1 MARRLEIQNYGDK
14 IVYKNEEAKETEVTL
29 KPVEKTDEPIE
40 AIEVIHVTDFNKD
53 GPDLAFVGTDCGIF
67 VIDTKTGMQKAHLL
81 GNKRKIN
88 QFQIIKKQ
96 IYVGVTDYTEPAS
109 ENFGLWTI
117 DVVKIKAYPIKE
129 VGNWEVV
136 AMTLNSKETQMAAT
150 YCERINGNYSFE
162 IHLFEI
168 SSKDEDDDDSNSII
182 SKITYQTRI
191 GGDGW
196 GKVTFK
202 ETDEKYII
210 IDNTEFAIP
219 SEYLVDDITLGK
231 RKLPVEESNEG
242 NNIDNKK
249 KEKKK
254 KIKKN

>member
-40 AIEVIHVTDFNKD
+40 AIEVIHVTAFNKD

-162 IHLFEI
+162 IHLFVQKDQNQI
-168 SSKDEDDDDSNSII
+168 S
-182 SKITYQTRI
+182 Y
-191 GGDGW
+191 
-196 GKVTFK
+196 F
-202 ETDEKYII
+202 
-210 IDNTEFAIP
+210 
-219 SEYLVDDITLGK
+219 LVL
-231 RKLPVEESNEG
+231 S
-242 NNIDNKK
+242 
-249 KEKKK
+249 
-254 KIKKN
+254 

>member
-1 MARRLEIQNYGDK
+1 M
-14 IVYKNEEAKETEVTL
+14 
-29 KPVEKTDEPIE
+29 
-40 AIEVIHVTDFNKD
+40 
-53 GPDLAFVGTDCGIF
+53 
-67 VIDTKTGMQKAHLL
+67 
-81 GNKRKIN
+81 
-88 QFQIIKKQ
+88 
-96 IYVGVTDYTEPAS
+96 
-109 ENFGLWTI
+109 
-117 DVVKIKAYPIKE
+117 IKAYPIKE

-168 SSKDEDDDDSNSII
+168 SSKDEDDDDSSSII

-219 SEYLVDDITLGK
+219 SEYLVDDIRSAL
-231 RKLPVEESNEG
+231 R
-242 NNIDNKK
+242 
-249 KEKKK
+249 KK
-254 KIKKN
+254 KIQKQRRDN